1 MQMGNFGENME
12 LLKLSKFKL
21 QLRTLVA
28 QVRQLRERDLSAA
41 EQLHHSVQKQKQTE
55 EEYGRKLQELQE
67 ELASSH
73 EMRQKLERKVSHL
86 ENDNA
91 LLENKQKE
99 LKATIQNLLQSR
111 EYFVNAY
118 EESTSDMKRSIE
130 TGNRKLSFLS
140 EKIKSHLLLFD
151 SIEKEALSI
160 KQLVDNIQHLVS
172 EKDEVVAGL
181 KGKLDVV
188 TEFEKIFIE
197 KICDLEKKLELEE
210 EETQRKNKVI
220 SELEAQLEGA
230 KLSSICQTQID
241 ELQKI
246 LSVKD
251 EVIQNLISE
260 KEALHS
266 EVGSMG
272 IILEKIQRIVTCM
285 NEEDKG
291 RFSLLLEHQKGR
303 NTVVT
308 KGDNRIRDAA
318 QNSTEKFSSK
328 AYGTGR
334 TEFTVSEGNASSP
347 LSRKSVGNHI
357 LENNNTDSYVSEA
370 TSSEPQS
377 GAGAPS
383 ISMKDYKDKSSTT
396 IHPLASECSTTQVE
410 ASKDPA
416 FGGSSYQYGQP

>member
-28 QVRQLRERDLSAA
+28 QVRQLR
-41 EQLHHSVQKQKQTE
+41 KQKQTE

-118 EESTSDMKRSIE
+118 QESTSDMKRSIE

-172 EKDEVVAGL
+172 EKE
-181 KGKLDVV
+181 
-188 TEFEKIFIE
+188 
-197 KICDLEKKLELEE
+197 
-210 EETQRKNKVI
+210 
-220 SELEAQLEGA
+220 
-230 KLSSICQTQID
+230 
-241 ELQKI
+241 
-246 LSVKD
+246 
-251 EVIQNLISE
+251 
-260 KEALHS
+260 
-266 EVGSMG
+266 EVG
-272 IILEKIQRIVTCM
+272 
-285 NEEDKG
+285 
-291 RFSLLLEHQKGR
+291 
-303 NTVVT
+303 
-308 KGDNRIRDAA
+308 
-318 QNSTEKFSSK
+318 
-328 AYGTGR
+328 
-334 TEFTVSEGNASSP
+334 
-347 LSRKSVGNHI
+347 
-357 LENNNTDSYVSEA
+357 
-370 TSSEPQS
+370 
-377 GAGAPS
+377 
-383 ISMKDYKDKSSTT
+383 
-396 IHPLASECSTTQVE
+396 EC
-410 ASKDPA
+410 
-416 FGGSSYQYGQP
+416 